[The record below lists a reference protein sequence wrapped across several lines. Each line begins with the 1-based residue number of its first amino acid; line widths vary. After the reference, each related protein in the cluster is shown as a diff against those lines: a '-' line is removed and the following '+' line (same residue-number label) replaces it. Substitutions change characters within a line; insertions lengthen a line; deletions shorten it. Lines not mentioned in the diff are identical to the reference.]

1 MVSTLNRLIL
11 VLFCLA
17 SLQGQVLAE
26 RLDDSLSPRRQ
37 IDLDLEWQHKGNLD
51 KLSDTEFNR
60 LTAQARN
67 LDTRLDTSAYIGS
80 EARIFL
86 ELPILVRGL
95 GNPSGLAL
103 SWTTGG
109 LFNTGRVTPG
119 NRQLIFEG
127 RITQPVMRDTMT
139 FTFELDARD
148 LLQPLR
154 LEPVYEIEII
164 TP

>member
-1 MVSTLNRLIL
+1 MVSTLKHLLL
-11 VLFCLA
+11 VLLCLPG
-17 SLQGQVLAE
+17 LQSQVLAE

-37 IDLDLEWQHKGNLD
+37 VDLDLAWQYPDNTD
-51 KLSDTEFNR
+51 ALSDAEFNS

-67 LDTRLDTSAYIGS
+67 LDTRLDTSDYIGN

-95 GNPSGLAL
+95 GNPSSLVL

-109 LFNTGRVTPG
+109 LFNAGRVTPG

-127 RITQPVMRDTMT
+127 QITQPVMRDTIS
-139 FTFELDARD
+139 FTFELDARY
-148 LLQPLR
+148 LHQPLR
-154 LEPVYEIEII
+154 LEPVYEIEIVS
-164 TP
+164 P

>member
-1 MVSTLNRLIL
+1 MVCALNRPVLIL
-11 VLFCLA
+11 LCLA
-17 SLQGQVLAE
+17 GLQGQALAE

-37 IDLDLEWQHKGNLD
+37 VNLELQWKYQGNLD
-51 KLSDTEFNR
+51 SLSNVEFNAV
-60 LTAQARN
+60 TAQARN
-67 LDTRLDTSAYIGS
+67 LDTRLDTSAYVGS

-95 GNPSGLAL
+95 GNPSRLLL

-119 NRQLIFEG
+119 NRTLIYEG
-127 RITQPVMRDTMT
+127 GITQPVMRDVIT
-139 FTFELDARD
+139 FTFELDARY
-148 LLQPLR
+148 LHQPLR

>member
-1 MVSTLNRLIL
+1 MVSALIRSTIIL
-11 VLFCLA
+11 LCLA
-17 SLQGQVLAE
+17 AMQGQVLAE

-37 IDLDLEWQHKGNLD
+37 VDLDLEWKYQENPD
-51 KLSDTEFNR
+51 SLSDAEFNT

-67 LDTRLDTSAYIGS
+67 LETRLDTSAYVGS

-86 ELPILVRGL
+86 ELPVLVRGL
-95 GNPSGLAL
+95 GNPSSLLL

-109 LFNTGRVTPG
+109 LFNAGRVTPG
-119 NRQLIFEG
+119 NRTLIYEG
-127 RITQPVMRDTMT
+127 SITQPVMRDTIT
-139 FTFELDARD
+139 FTFELDARH
-148 LLQPLR
+148 LHQPLR

>member
-1 MVSTLNRLIL
+1 MVCALNRPLLIL
-11 VLFCLA
+11 LCLTG
-17 SLQGQVLAE
+17 LQGQVLAE

-37 IDLDLEWQHKGNLD
+37 VNLELQWKYQGNLD
-51 KLSDTEFNR
+51 SLSDVEFNAV
-60 LTAQARN
+60 TAQARN

-80 EARIFL
+80 DARIFL

-95 GNPSGLAL
+95 GNPSSLLL

-109 LFNTGRVTPG
+109 LFNPGRVTPG
-119 NRQLIFEG
+119 NRTLIYEG
-127 RITQPVMRDTMT
+127 GITQAVMRDIIT
-139 FTFELDARD
+139 FTFELDARY

>member
-1 MVSTLNRLIL
+1 MVCALNRPVLIL
-11 VLFCLA
+11 LCLA
-17 SLQGQVLAE
+17 GLQGQALAE

-37 IDLDLEWQHKGNLD
+37 VNLELQWKYQGNLD
-51 KLSDTEFNR
+51 SLSNVEFNAV
-60 LTAQARN
+60 TAQARN
-67 LDTRLDTSAYIGS
+67 LDTRLDTSAYVGS

-95 GNPSGLAL
+95 GNPSSLLL

-119 NRQLIFEG
+119 NRTLIYEG
-127 RITQPVMRDTMT
+127 GITQPVMRDVIT
-139 FTFELDARD
+139 FTFELDARY
-148 LLQPLR
+148 LHQPLR

>member
-1 MVSTLNRLIL
+1 MVSALIRLHLIL
-11 VLFCLA
+11 LCLA
-17 SLQGQVLAE
+17 GLQGQVLAG

-37 IDLDLEWQHKGNLD
+37 IDLDLQWKYQVNPD
-51 KLSDTEFNR
+51 SLSDAEFNAV
-60 LTAQARN
+60 TAQARN
-67 LDTRLDTSAYIGS
+67 LDTRLDTSAYVGS

-95 GNPSGLAL
+95 DNPSSLLL

-109 LFNTGRVTPG
+109 LFNAGRVTPG
-119 NRQLIFEG
+119 NRALIFEG
-127 RITQPVMRDTMT
+127 RITQPVMRDTIT
-139 FTFELDARD
+139 FTFELDARH
-148 LLQPLR
+148 LHQPLR

>member
-1 MVSTLNRLIL
+1 MVSTLIRLLL
-11 VLFCLA
+11 VLL
-17 SLQGQVLAE
+17 SLQVLPSQVLAE

-37 IDLDLEWQHKGNLD
+37 VDLDLEWQYQGNPD
-51 KLSDTEFNR
+51 TLSEAEFNS

-95 GNPSGLAL
+95 GNPSSLSL

-109 LFNTGRVTPG
+109 LFNAGRVTPG
-119 NRQLIFEG
+119 NRQLIYEG
-127 RITQPVMRDTMT
+127 LITQPVMRDTIT
-139 FTFELDARD
+139 FTFELDARY

-164 TP
+164 SP

>member
-1 MVSTLNRLIL
+1 MVSTLNRLL
-11 VLFCLA
+11 PVLFCLA
-17 SLQGQVLAE
+17 GLQGPVLAE

-37 IDLDLEWQHKGNLD
+37 VDLDLVWTHQGNTD
-51 KLSDTEFNR
+51 MLSDAEFNS

-67 LDTRLDTSAYIGS
+67 LDTRLDTSAYVGS

-95 GNPSGLAL
+95 GNPSSLAL

-109 LFNTGRVTPG
+109 LFNAGRVTPG
-119 NRQLIFEG
+119 NRQLIYEG
-127 RITQPVMRDTMT
+127 PITQPVMRDSMT
-139 FTFELDARD
+139 FIFELDARY
-148 LLQPLR
+148 LHQPLR

>member
-1 MVSTLNRLIL
+1 MVSALNRLVP
-11 VLFCLA
+11 VLLCLA
-17 SLQGQVLAE
+17 GLQGQALAA

-37 IDLDLEWQHKGNLD
+37 VDLELQWKYQGNTD
-51 KLSDTEFNR
+51 SLSDAEFNAV
-60 LTAQARN
+60 TAQARN
-67 LDTRLDTSAYIGS
+67 LDTRLDTSAYVGS

-95 GNPSGLAL
+95 GNPSSLLL

-109 LFNTGRVTPG
+109 LFNAGRVTPG
-119 NRQLIFEG
+119 NRTLIYEG
-127 RITQPVMRDTMT
+127 SITQAVMRDTIT
-139 FTFELDARD
+139 FTFELDARY
-148 LLQPLR
+148 LHQPLR

>member
-1 MVSTLNRLIL
+1 MVSTLNRF
-11 VLFCLA
+11 LFLLCL
-17 SLQGQVLAE
+17 LCLHGYVLAE

-37 IDLDLEWQHKGNLD
+37 VDLDLVWTHQGNTD
-51 KLSDTEFNR
+51 TLSDAEFNN

-67 LDTRLDTSAYIGS
+67 LDTRLDTSAYVGS

-86 ELPILVRGL
+86 GLPILVRGL
-95 GNPSGLAL
+95 GNPSSLAL

-109 LFNTGRVTPG
+109 LFNAGRVTPG
-119 NRQLIFEG
+119 NRQLIYEG
-127 RITQPVMRDTMT
+127 PITQPVMRDSMT
-139 FTFELDARD
+139 FIFELDARY
-148 LLQPLR
+148 LHQPLR